1 MKKLLLLTILLGAG
15 LAIYAQSTI
24 KIKAD
29 ARLYEVFEADQIQKM
44 EESNPNLVLHYN
56 LFLTDSYT
64 ITQLPYK
71 QESIDLYPSLP
82 IPDSLDAKEIN
93 ILLYEFELNPTTST
107 LFRWGKTDKLL
118 KFLPLEEFN
127 LRYDA
132 ARKAAGLL

>member
-1 MKKLLLLTILLGAG
+1 MKKLLLVAVLLSTCT
-15 LAIYAQSTI
+15 LIYAQNNSGIT
-24 KIKAD
+24 AD
-29 ARLYEVFEADQIQKM
+29 ARLYEIFDAEQVRQM

-56 LFLTDSYT
+56 LFLTESYT

-82 IPDSLDAKEIN
+82 IPDSITADKIN
-93 ILLYEFELNPTTST
+93 ILLYEFELNPKTST
-107 LFRWGKTDKLL
+107 LIRWGKTDKLL

-132 ARKAAGLL
+132 ARKAAGLI

>member
-1 MKKLLLLTILLGAG
+1 MKKLLFLALLLSTGLSIL
-15 LAIYAQSTI
+15 AQTEI
-24 KIKAD
+24 KVKAD
-29 ARLYEVFEADQIQKM
+29 PRLYEVFEADQVQKM

-56 LFLTDSYT
+56 LFLSESYT

-82 IPDSLDAKEIN
+82 IPESQDADKIN
-93 ILLYEFELNPTTST
+93 ILLYEFELNPKTST